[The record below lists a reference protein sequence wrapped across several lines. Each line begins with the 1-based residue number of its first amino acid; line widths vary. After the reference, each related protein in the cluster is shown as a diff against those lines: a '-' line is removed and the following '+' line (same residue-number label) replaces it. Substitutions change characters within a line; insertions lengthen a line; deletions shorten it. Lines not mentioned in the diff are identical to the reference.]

1 MQKHLQKNLKALFPT
16 SGKTEMMETLKYIR
30 WLSLDIVLGG
40 VVFLNFIGKQLKV
53 EVPIEVSLAMAVCI
67 WLIYSLDHQRDVRH
81 KIHQKGARR
90 IFHKK
95 NQRAIILTSLFV
107 AFLGLILLF
116 YLPPDL
122 IQSGFLL
129 ALICFLYLIL
139 SAELSSF
146 LVKEVFVAVL
156 YGGGIFLFP
165 LIRIDQFEGIHG
177 FILLQLS
184 LLAFVNI
191 VLISTFELEE
201 DRFNGFASLS
211 LSMGKRATSQ
221 LLGVLLIISGLAALI
236 MSYYNY
242 FMQLELIYFFATL
255 QLTIILLRPSW
266 FIKAERYRIFS
277 DAIFFY
283 PLIFLY

>member
-1 MQKHLQKNLKALFPT
+1 M
-16 SGKTEMMETLKYIR
+16 
-30 WLSLDIVLGG
+30 
-40 VVFLNFIGKQLKV
+40 
-53 EVPIEVSLAMAVCI
+53 
-67 WLIYSLDHQRDVRH
+67 
-81 KIHQKGARR
+81 
-90 IFHKK
+90 
-95 NQRAIILTSLFV
+95 
-107 AFLGLILLF
+107 
-116 YLPPDL
+116 
-122 IQSGFLL
+122 
-129 ALICFLYLIL
+129 
-139 SAELSSF
+139 
-146 LVKEVFVAVL
+146 AVL

-242 FMQLELIYFFATL
+242 LKYLELIYF
-255 QLTIILLRPSW
+255 LLH
-266 FIKAERYRIFS
+266 YN
-277 DAIFFY
+277 
-283 PLIFLY
+283 

>member
-1 MQKHLQKNLKALFPT
+1 
-16 SGKTEMMETLKYIR
+16 MMEMLKYIR

-40 VVFLNFIGKQLKV
+40 VVFLNFIGDQLKV
-53 EVPIEVSLAMAVCI
+53 EVPIEVSLAIAVCI
-67 WLIYSLDHQRDVRH
+67 WLVYSLDHQRDVRH
-81 KIHQKGARR
+81 KLHQKGSRR

-95 NQRAIILTSLFV
+95 NQKVIIVTSLFV
-107 AFLGLILLF
+107 GFLGLILLF

-122 IQSGFLL
+122 IQSGFIL
-129 ALICFLYLIL
+129 ALICFVYLIL

-146 LVKEVFVAVL
+146 FVKEVMVALL

-165 LIRIDQFEGIHG
+165 LIQIDQLEGMHG

-184 LLAFVNI
+184 LLAFINI

-221 LLGVLLIISGLAALI
+221 LLGGLLIISGLAALI
-236 MSYYNY
+236 MGYYY
-242 FMQLELIYFFATL
+242 HYLMHLELIYFFATL

-266 FIKAERYRIFS
+266 FIPAERYRIYA

-283 PLIFLY
+283 PLIFL

>member
-1 MQKHLQKNLKALFPT
+1 
-16 SGKTEMMETLKYIR
+16 MMEMLKYIR

-40 VVFLNFIGKQLKV
+40 VVFLNFIGDQLKV
-53 EVPIEVSLAMAVCI
+53 EVPIEVSLAIAVCI

-81 KIHQKGARR
+81 KLHQKGSRR

-95 NQRAIILTSLFV
+95 NQKVIIVTSLFV
-107 AFLGLILLF
+107 GFLGLILLF

-122 IQSGFLL
+122 IQSGFIL
-129 ALICFLYLIL
+129 ALICFVYLIL
-139 SAELSSF
+139 SEELSSF
-146 LVKEVFVAVL
+146 FVKEVMVALL

-165 LIRIDQFEGIHG
+165 LTQIDQLEGMHG

-184 LLAFVNI
+184 LLAFINI

-221 LLGVLLIISGLAALI
+221 LLGGLLIISGLAALI
-236 MSYYNY
+236 MGYYY
-242 FMQLELIYFFATL
+242 HYLMHLELIYFFATL

-266 FIKAERYRIFS
+266 FIPAERYRIYA

-283 PLIFLY
+283 PLMFL

>member
-1 MQKHLQKNLKALFPT
+1 MVQKHLQKNLKELFPT
-16 SGKTEMMETLKYIR
+16 SGKTEMMEMLKYIR

-53 EVPIEVSLAMAVCI
+53 EVPTEVSLAMAVCI

-95 NQRAIILTSLFV
+95 SKSYYFNLIICGLLRFDPFVLLTARFDSV
-107 AFLGLILLF
+107 
-116 YLPPDL
+116 
-122 IQSGFLL
+122 GFSP
-129 ALICFLYLIL
+129 CTDMFLYLIL
-139 SAELSSF
+139 SAELSFF

-242 FMQLELIYFFATL
+242 FMHLELIYLFATL

-266 FIKAERYRIFS
+266 FIQAERYRIFS

>member
-1 MQKHLQKNLKALFPT
+1 
-16 SGKTEMMETLKYIR
+16 MMEMLKYIR

-40 VVFLNFIGKQLKV
+40 VVFLNFIGDQLKV
-53 EVPIEVSLAMAVCI
+53 KVPVEVSLAIAACI

-81 KIHQKGARR
+81 KLHLKGARR

-95 NQRAIILTSLFV
+95 NQKAIIVTSLFV
-107 AFLGLILLF
+107 SFLGLILLF

-139 SAELSSF
+139 SAELSTF
-146 LVKEVFVAVL
+146 LVKEVIVAVL

-165 LIRIDQFEGIHG
+165 LIRTDELEGIHG
-177 FILLQLS
+177 LILLQLS

-201 DRFNGFASLS
+201 DRFNGFLSLA

-221 LLGVLLIISGLAALI
+221 LLGGLLFISGLAALI
-236 MSYYNY
+236 MGYYHHH
-242 FMQLELIYFFATL
+242 FMYLELIYFFATL

-266 FIKAERYRIFS
+266 FIPAERYRICA

-283 PLIFLY
+283 PLFFL